1 MSGNGFKEIV
11 SLDRL
16 IHEPARLMIMTI
28 LYAVEEADFVYLQR
42 ECGLT
47 QGNLSSH
54 LGKLEEAGYI
64 TISKSFKGKYPLTV
78 CKATRKGQAALQ
90 GYSEKMQLV
99 TKTLAGHTSRWS

>member
-1 MSGNGFKEIV
+1 MSRNGIRELS
-11 SLDRL
+11 SLDRV

-54 LGKLEEAGYI
+54 LTRLEETSYLS
-64 TISKSFKGKYPLTV
+64 ISKTFKGKYPLTL
-78 CKATRKGQAALQ
+78 CRLTKKGRQAFEAYSAALRC
-90 GYSEKMQLV
+90 V
-99 TKTLAGHTSRWS
+99 TDL

>member
-1 MSGNGFKEIV
+1 MSGNSIRDLS

-28 LYAVEEADFVYLQR
+28 LFAVEEADFVYLQR

-54 LGKLEEAGYI
+54 LSRLEDAEYLTI
-64 TISKSFKGKYPLTV
+64 TKTFKGKYPLTI
-78 CKATRKGQAALQ
+78 CRLTRKGREAFESYSAA
-90 GYSEKMQLV
+90 MRRV
-99 TKTLAGHTSRWS
+99 THGAAHARTE

>member
-1 MSGNGFKEIV
+1 MSGNGLKDLS
-11 SLDRL
+11 SLNRV

-54 LGKLEEAGYI
+54 LSKLEETGYLVI
-64 TISKSFKGKYPLTV
+64 TKTFKGKYPLTV
-78 CKATRKGQAALQ
+78 CSLTRAGRQAFDAYL
-90 GYSEKMQLV
+90 SKMRLV
-99 TKTLAGHTSRWS
+99 TDGRTPSKA

>member
-1 MSGNGFKEIV
+1 MSGNGIQDLS
-11 SLDRL
+11 SLDRV

-54 LGKLEEAGYI
+54 ISRLHEAGYLTI
-64 TISKSFKGKYPLTV
+64 TKTFKAKYPLTI
-78 CKATRKGQAALQ
+78 CRLTRVGRQAFES
-90 GYSEKMQLV
+90 YSAKMRFV
-99 TKTLAGHTSRWS
+99 TKASSPPKH

>member
-1 MSGNGFKEIV
+1 MSRDLIRELS
-11 SLDRL
+11 SLDRV

-54 LGKLEEAGYI
+54 LTRLEETSYL
-64 TISKSFKGKYPLTV
+64 TISKTFKGKYPLTL
-78 CKATRKGQAALQ
+78 CRLTKKGRQAFEAYSAALRC
-90 GYSEKMQLV
+90 V
-99 TKTLAGHTSRWS
+99 TDP

>member
-1 MSGNGFKEIV
+1 MSGNGLKDLS

-28 LYAVEEADFVYLQR
+28 LFAVKEADFVYLQR

-54 LGKLEEAGYI
+54 LSKLEEAGYLL
-64 TISKSFKGKYPLTV
+64 ISKTFKGKYPLTI
-78 CKATRKGQAALQ
+78 CTLTRAGRQAFESYL
-90 GYSEKMQLV
+90 SKMRFV
-99 TKTLAGHTSRWS
+99 TDGAVSSKP